1 MYSVD
6 YAGRI
11 WLDQDTFLAP
21 FGHFDEDYRFVI
33 NFLRDQRV
41 SNQTYHDGMDEKQL
55 LSQYSQYMKNGFSWI
70 GFYNGKRAGFF
81 VLQVVSTIP
90 IVFAIH
96 GGIDPNLRRS
106 KMAQKA
112 CGFIKHFAFEDKLAT
127 KIEGYIAAP
136 NRLIVRF
143 FDKCGM
149 KKECEVKDRI
159 SIDGSLYPLQI
170 YSITND
176 EYKVTSTKK
185 TKKSKKKKNHGSVPI
200 L

>member
-1 MYSVD
+1 MYSAD

-11 WLDQDTFLAP
+11 WLDKDTFLAP
-21 FGHFDEDYRFVI
+21 FGHFDADYRFVI

-41 SNQTYHDGMDEKQL
+41 SDNTYHDGMDEKQL
-55 LSQYSQYMKNGFSWI
+55 LEKYAEQMKQGFSWI
-70 GFYNGKRAGFF
+70 GFYEGKRAGFF
-81 VLQVVSTIP
+81 ILQVVSTKP
-90 IVFAIH
+90 IVFAVH
-96 GGIDPNLRRS
+96 GGVDPNLRRS
-106 KMAQKA
+106 KMAQKV
-112 CGFIKHFAFEDKLAT
+112 CGFIKHFAFDQKMAA

-159 SIDGSLYPLQI
+159 SIDGNLYPLQI
-170 YSITND
+170 YSITHD

-185 TKKSKKKKNHGSVPI
+185 TKKSKKKKRGSVPI

>member
-1 MYSVD
+1 MYSAD

-11 WLDQDTFLAP
+11 WLDKDTFLAP
-21 FGHFDEDYRFVI
+21 FGHFDADYKFVI
-33 NFLRDQRV
+33 NFLRDERV
-41 SNQTYHDGMDEKQL
+41 LKHTYHDGMDEAQL
-55 LSQYSQYMKNGFSWI
+55 LQQYAEYMKNGFSWI
-70 GFYNGKRAGFF
+70 GFHDGKRAGFF
-81 VLQVVSTIP
+81 VLQVISMKP
-90 IVFAIH
+90 IIFAIH
-96 GGIDPNLRRS
+96 GGIDPNLRRT

-112 CGFIKHFAFEDKLAT
+112 CGFIKHFAFDQKMAT

-149 KKECEVKDRI
+149 KKECELRDRI

-170 YSITND
+170 YSITHD
-176 EYKVTSTKK
+176 EYKVTNTKK
-185 TKKSKKKKNHGSVPI
+185 TKKSKKKKKRGSVPI

>member
-1 MYSVD
+1 MYSAD

-11 WLDQDTFLAP
+11 WLDKDTFLAP
-21 FGHFDEDYRFVI
+21 FGHFDADYRFVI

-41 SNQTYHDGMDEKQL
+41 SDNTYHDGMDEKQL
-55 LSQYSQYMKNGFSWI
+55 LEKYAEQMKQGFSWI
-70 GFYNGKRAGFF
+70 GFYEGKRAGFF
-81 VLQVVSTIP
+81 ILQVVSTKP
-90 IVFAIH
+90 IVFAVH
-96 GGIDPNLRRS
+96 GGVDPNLRRS
-106 KMAQKA
+106 KMAQKV
-112 CGFIKHFAFEDKLAT
+112 CGFIKHFAFDQKMAA

-159 SIDGSLYPLQI
+159 SIDGNLYPLQI
-170 YSITND
+170 YSITHD
-176 EYKVTSTKK
+176 EYKVTNTKK
-185 TKKSKKKKNHGSVPI
+185 TKKSKKKKRGSVPI